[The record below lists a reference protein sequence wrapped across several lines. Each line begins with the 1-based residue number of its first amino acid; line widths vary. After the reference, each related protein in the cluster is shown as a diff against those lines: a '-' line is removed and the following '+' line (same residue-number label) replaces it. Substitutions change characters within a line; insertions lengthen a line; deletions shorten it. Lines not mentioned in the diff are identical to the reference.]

1 VIRILH
7 IAGVLALGA
16 VCAVFLLRADSR
28 SRADPQLEA
37 VLNGPGAV
45 ERFRQR
51 ANSDESFN
59 WKTAPL
65 VVQAQALSRYLSPPK
80 SPERSSVSVV
90 SPSPAAL
97 AIRPAAPS
105 VKFRLCATSYYPNQ
119 PGRSMAL
126 IGELDAAEGNE
137 RWVKEGTQVGHF
149 IIHEIR
155 RGVIVY
161 RDGDNLREMAV
172 ERRASLPSIVR
183 DLRPGSVRVSAA
195 IGITD
200 NVTPVLAGPNAIEI
214 TGGN

>member
-1 VIRILH
+1 
-7 IAGVLALGA
+7 
-16 VCAVFLLRADSR
+16 
-28 SRADPQLEA
+28 
-37 VLNGPGAV
+37 
-45 ERFRQR
+45 
-51 ANSDESFN
+51 
-59 WKTAPL
+59 
-65 VVQAQALSRYLSPPK
+65 
-80 SPERSSVSVV
+80 
-90 SPSPAAL
+90 
-97 AIRPAAPS
+97 